1 MLLHFG
7 CVFVNFLEDFL
18 VMNRLETFKVLFI
31 CTCASIVTSCVCVL
45 ITKTTNLV
53 SELGASV
60 GKINAVADVVTNLGK
75 QAAGSGIMCNT
86 GELIGNVNQVVKS
99 VNEQNVVGNIN
110 KTLKNANGIIV
121 DLKCEKEGVEYKTTA
136 VIEMLRECLKSVNG
150 CAEKCKDVADQGFW
164 RFAFG
169 TGSK

>member
-1 MLLHFG
+1 
-7 CVFVNFLEDFL
+7 
-18 VMNRLETFKVLFI
+18 MNRLETFKVLFI

-86 GELIGNVNQVVKS
+86 GELIGNFNQVVKS
-99 VNEQNVVGNIN
+99 VNEHNVVGNVSD
-110 KTLKNANGIIV
+110 TFKNANGIIV
-121 DLKCEKEGVEYKTTA
+121 DLKCEKEGAKYKTTDVVNSFVEDIVPEIKKVLA
-136 VIEMLRECLKSVNG
+136 NTDECV
-150 CAEKCKDVADQGFW
+150 EKFKDVADRGIWGFL
-164 RFAFG
+164 RG
-169 TGSK
+169 TGSKP

>member
-1 MLLHFG
+1 
-7 CVFVNFLEDFL
+7 
-18 VMNRLETFKVLFI
+18 MNRLETFKVLFI

-99 VNEQNVVGNIN
+99 VNEHNVVGNVSD
-110 KTLKNANGIIV
+110 TFKNANGIIV
-121 DLKCEKEGVEYKTTA
+121 DLKCEKEGADYKTTA
-136 VIEMLRECLKSVNG
+136 VVNSFEKDIVPGFKKFLTNAGECMEKLKG
-150 CAEKCKDVADQGFW
+150 VADRGLLG
-164 RFAFG
+164 FAFG